1 MRFVPG
7 FAVIALTLALAVSLD
22 IADTHDTHDTRTWA
36 DARAQILTD
45 DDPRLR
51 LSSADRAAYVAMWA
65 SHSLRGNGA
74 SARHP

>member
-22 IADTHDTHDTRTWA
+22 IADTHDTRTWA

-51 LSSADRAAYVAMWA
+51 LSSADRAAYEAMWA